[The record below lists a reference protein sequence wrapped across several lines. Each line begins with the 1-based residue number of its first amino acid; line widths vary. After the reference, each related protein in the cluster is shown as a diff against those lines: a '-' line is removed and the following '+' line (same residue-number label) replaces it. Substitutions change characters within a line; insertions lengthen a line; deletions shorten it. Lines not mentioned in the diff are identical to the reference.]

1 VRVKKLKEKNTNQI
15 PNRNRISKDIFTILV
30 ITTLLLNTY
39 SLTFGQTK
47 QDPLWQKE
55 PKVLWTKTPDN
66 LWYLN
71 GHRNGPNNKAW
82 KTTADAIRNAYQS
95 NKSETLTKNLG
106 KIFVNPYNNTIF
118 VLTKT
123 VDKDIENDIQEVANS
138 LPNVTVK
145 IIQSPAC
152 LSDLEKWGEEI
163 RLSLIPL
170 QELGVDVTKAYI
182 TTNGTIALGVR
193 DLTTNKIDILLKHLE
208 NKVPAGILVIYE
220 WQGDV
225 KYCSTQ
231 FESNRPVLAGV
242 REYSYADVTMQY
254 LNATTCFYVEWQS
267 GTYEGILIAGHA
279 TGTYNDV
286 DQIKGD
292 TIGTTIACE
301 MAPGYA
307 DVALVQLDNGISG
320 TPKIWSS
327 SNNKRVYGELYLDD
341 FYEGQELEWTG
352 VTSGIITCEIQE
364 IEIAVRDQQNN
375 YLYDQVA
382 VDTTAQGGDSGA
394 PIYEIWWEPSI
405 QEYTC
410 FAAGIIWG
418 SVPGESY
425 FSPIDGIESEL
436 GYNLDF
442 DG

>member
-1 VRVKKLKEKNTNQI
+1 VKKLKEKNTNLDLDK
-15 PNRNRISKDIFTILV
+15 RRIGKYVFTVLV

-39 SLTFGQTK
+39 SPTFGQTR
-47 QDPLWQKE
+47 QDLLWEKD
-55 PKVLWTKTPDN
+55 PKILWTKTPDN
-66 LWYLN
+66 LWYLK
-71 GHRNGPNNKAW
+71 GHRTGPDNKAW
-82 KTTADAIRNAYQS
+82 KTTADAIRNTYLE
-95 NKSETLTKNLG
+95 KESETLTKNLG
-106 KIFVNPYNNTIF
+106 KIFVNPYNNTVF

-123 VDKDIENDIQEVANS
+123 IDEDTVNTIQEIAKP
-138 LPNVTVK
+138 LPSVTIK
-145 IIQSPAC
+145 LIKSPAC
-152 LSDLEKWGEEI
+152 LNELEEWGEEI
-163 RLSLIPL
+163 RQSLLPL
-170 QELGVDVTKAYI
+170 QEQGVEITKAYI
-182 TTNGTIALGVR
+182 TTNGTIALGIR
-193 DLTTNKIDILLKHLE
+193 DLTTNKIGLLLKHLE
-208 NKVPAGILVIYE
+208 NKVPAGILVIYK
-220 WQGDV
+220 WQGET

-231 FESNRPVLAGV
+231 LESNRPVVAGV

-267 GTYEGILIAGHA
+267 GTYEGVLIAGHA

-286 DQIKGD
+286 DQIKED
-292 TIGTTIACE
+292 TMGTTIACE

-307 DVALVQLDNGISG
+307 DVALVQFDNGISG

-327 SNNKRVYGELYLDD
+327 SNNKRIYGELYLDD

-352 VTSGIITCEIQE
+352 VTSGIKTCEIQE

-382 VDTTAQGGDSGA
+382 VDTTTQGGDSGA